1 MFIPVSA
8 RTGYGL
14 SDLEACIALLAESLL
29 HLSLPPPPAA
39 GAPVAAARGFVLE
52 VRVHPKRGRVLHA
65 IVRSGYLQEGAW
77 VAVGPHYG
85 RIKKLYKPQG
95 GPQDGGPQG
104 GGPLVGA
111 PHGGGPQRG
120 PKGGPQGAPIRVPF
134 AGMNEAVE
142 IAGLGDLEASAG
154 QLIVQTKTQQQ
165 AAKLAAMA
173 QRALEGWWDC
183 GLHRR
188 ELPRRKVLRPRKQK
202 TRCVGPKA
210 TISASECLR
219 HLGGSV
225 LPEVGLV
232 LKAGD
237 QGSLEALLMWIDTAN
252 KKTKEENLSP
262 AVALALEQARASP
275 TAALINQPRQT
286 NKDKGDKEKEERED
300 EDTGKQ
306 TQGDKDKPAA
316 AAAAAAAYRK
326 SLLQQ
331 WRPLRVVR
339 SGVGPLTVSDVH
351 YAQLTGALVFA
362 FGVPLLDGVKQ

>member
-1 MFIPVSA
+1 MQFIPVSA

-95 GPQDGGPQG
+95 GPQ
-104 GGPLVGA
+104 
-111 PHGGGPQRG
+111 
-120 PKGGPQGAPIRVPF
+120 GAPIRVPF

-173 QRALEGWWDC
+173 QRALE
-183 GLHRR
+183 
-188 ELPRRKVLRPRKQK
+188 VM
-202 TRCVGPKA
+202 
-210 TISASECLR
+210 
-219 HLGGSV
+219 
-225 LPEVGLV
+225 
-232 LKAGD
+232 
-237 QGSLEALLMWIDTAN
+237 LL
-252 KKTKEENLSP
+252 L
-262 AVALALEQARASP
+262 LL
-275 TAALINQPRQT
+275 LL
-286 NKDKGDKEKEERED
+286 
-300 EDTGKQ
+300 
-306 TQGDKDKPAA
+306 
-316 AAAAAAAYRK
+316 
-326 SLLQQ
+326 LLQVLLLLLLLLH
-331 WRPLRVVR
+331 WGKGRMAWEEARGFTLRLR
-339 SGVGPLTVSDVH
+339 LTK
-351 YAQLTGALVFA
+351 Y
-362 FGVPLLDGVKQ
+362 